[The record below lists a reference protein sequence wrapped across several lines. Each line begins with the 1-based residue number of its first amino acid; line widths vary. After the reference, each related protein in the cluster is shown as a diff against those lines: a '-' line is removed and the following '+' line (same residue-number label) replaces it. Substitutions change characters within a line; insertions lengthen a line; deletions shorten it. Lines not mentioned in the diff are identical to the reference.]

1 MANKS
6 AAEAAE
12 NLNNLINN
20 NGQLIEESKVNLEN
34 TLSEMS
40 INNEVTPEAAIKS
53 QITSI
58 TRPLGP
64 EISQHEVAK
73 PSTEEDK
80 QSVASNDSS
89 LSLNDLFTSTMREKW
104 DEIEIDLKK
113 AADWLEETLEQEE
126 YAFQKLREFVKK
138 YGVPACNVA
147 ANWIQY
153 AKDRFKEKRAILPIQ
168 QKRTER
174 QAAEARAREAA
185 EAAELATRDAQRVA
199 HEAREAIKRSQQEY
213 ENKLRALRAAQAEAG
228 MSKEK
233 LAMQSRYHCAVC
245 GTEGTRLNSEC
256 AFQLFHYILDI
267 EKKRGGTLFPNFP

>member
-12 NLNNLINN
+12 NLSNLINN
-20 NGQLIEESKVNLEN
+20 SGQLIEESKVNLET
-34 TLSEMS
+34 TLNEMS
-40 INNEVTPEAAIKS
+40 INNDLTPEAAMKS

-64 EISQHEVAK
+64 EISKHEAAK

-89 LSLNDLFTSTMREKW
+89 LSLNDLFTSTMREEW
-104 DEIEIDLKK
+104 EEIEIDLKK

-138 YGVPACNVA
+138 HGVPARNVA

-153 AKDRFKEKRAILPIQ
+153 AKDRFEEKRAILPIQ
-168 QKRTER
+168 QKKAER
-174 QAAEARAREAA
+174 HAAEARAREAA
-185 EAAELATRDAQRVA
+185 EAAELATREAQRVA
-199 HEAREAIKRSQQEY
+199 HEAREAVKKSQQDY

-228 MSKEK
+228 MSKER
-233 LAMQSRYHCAVC
+233 LAA
-245 GTEGTRLNSEC
+245 
-256 AFQLFHYILDI
+256 
-267 EKKRGGTLFPNFP
+267 